1 MERCAMNENRDGI
14 EMGTVIHCT
23 VEQLLNA
30 MWDHV
35 TGHGDDPVA
44 TIMEIKVRCAGG
56 RVVVFRDD
64 ETVEVHGG

>member
-1 MERCAMNENRDGI
+1 MNENRDGI

-64 ETVEVHGG
+64 ETVEVPGG